1 MIRRAV
7 VADAAVITEIHF
19 GGWLAAYRGIMPDE
33 VLDTLDFDARR
44 ARWHDNLAN
53 GARCVVFESDG
64 DGGAVVRGFAGFG
77 PCRDDDRVGSGEI
90 YALYVAPEWWG
101 AGVALPLF
109 ASALEGLRS
118 EGYGDG
124 VLWVLRDNWRAR
136 RFYEKAGCVFEGAEK
151 VSPWGPV
158 ESRYELPF

>member
-7 VADAAVITEIHF
+7 VADAAGITEVHF
-19 GGWLAAYRGIMPDE
+19 GCWLTAYRGIMPDQ
-33 VLDTLDFDARR
+33 VLDELDWEERR

-53 GARCVVFESDG
+53 GARCLVWE
-64 DGGAVVRGFAGFG
+64 GGGGVIRGFAGFG

-101 AGVALPLF
+101 TGGGQSLF
-109 ASALEGLRS
+109 SAAVDGLRLEGF
-118 EGYGDG
+118 GDG
-124 VLWVLRDNWRAR
+124 VLWVLRDNGRAR
-136 RFYEKAGCVFEGAEK
+136 RFYEKAGCVFDGTEK